1 MTGWPFHPKLDPYSF
16 AKLLRPSM
24 FLLRSVI
31 RKLKETLTPVHR
43 RTKHILYSLVKAVK
57 RVSILTL
64 TAFGGAKRAFCSLSR
79 CLGPQLALEDP
90 ELGTSDSAEEDDEGL
105 LPSAGMFR
113 AVDSAV
119 DRYMDASHKTFAS
132 QFHEVGFRQ
141 EINLW
146 KLEGTMYVH
155 VMLSSAHISLRAN
168 RNSLPSEF
176 LRMRMR
182 MLTAVDNLPAI
193 LPPRWREVRGTG
205 YGATRTSIDSSRRTS
220 CPPCKPWTNCVQG
233 THSNRLWTR
242 TRLDFKSKSKSSA
255 LDRRPASP
263 PRPQQILPWEDRSQS
278 QSVSE
283 SMFKLR

>member
-1 MTGWPFHPKLDPYSF
+1 MNNFIAVMTGWPFHPKLDPYSL

-43 RTKHILYSLVKAVK
+43 RTKHILYSLIKAVK

-64 TAFGGAKRAFCSLSR
+64 TAFGGAKRAFCSLS
-79 CLGPQLALEDP
+79 CCHGPQLALEDR
-90 ELGTSDSAEEDDEGL
+90 ELGISDSAEEEDEGL

-155 VMLSSAHISLRAN
+155 VCYAQLASL
-168 RNSLPSEF
+168 
-176 LRMRMR
+176 R

-193 LPPRWREVRGTG
+193 LPQRWREARGTG
-205 YGATRTSIDSSRRTS
+205 YGATRTSTGSSRRTS
-220 CPPCKPWTNCVQG
+220 CPPCTPWTNCVQG

-242 TRLDFKSKSKSSA
+242 TRLDFKSKSSA
-255 LDRRPASP
+255 LDHRPASP
-263 PRPQQILPWEDRSQS
+263 PRLQQIPPWEDRSQS
-278 QSVSE
+278 
-283 SMFKLR
+283 MFKLR

>member
-1 MTGWPFHPKLDPYSF
+1 MNNFIAVMTGWPFHPKLDPYSF

-43 RTKHILYSLVKAVK
+43 WTKHILYSLIKAVK

-90 ELGTSDSAEEDDEGL
+90 ELGTSDSAEENDEG

-119 DRYMDASHKTFAS
+119 DRYMDSSHKTFAS

-146 KLEGTMYVH
+146 KLEGTLYVH
-155 VMLSSAHISLRAN
+155 VCSAHL
-168 RNSLPSEF
+168 SEGKQ
-176 LRMRMR
+176 
-182 MLTAVDNLPAI
+182 P
-193 LPPRWREVRGTG
+193 
-205 YGATRTSIDSSRRTS
+205 
-220 CPPCKPWTNCVQG
+220 
-233 THSNRLWTR
+233 
-242 TRLDFKSKSKSSA
+242 
-255 LDRRPASP
+255 
-263 PRPQQILPWEDRSQS
+263 
-278 QSVSE
+278 
-283 SMFKLR
+283 

>member
-1 MTGWPFHPKLDPYSF
+1 MTGWPFRPKLDPYSF

-31 RKLKETLTPVHR
+31 RKLKETVTPVHR
-43 RTKHILYSLVKAVK
+43 RTKHILYSLIKAVK

-90 ELGTSDSAEEDDEGL
+90 ELGVGTSDSAEEDDEGL

-155 VMLSSAHISLRAN
+155 VM
-168 RNSLPSEF
+168 PSPH
-176 LRMRMR
+176 L
-182 MLTAVDNLPAI
+182 
-193 LPPRWREVRGTG
+193 
-205 YGATRTSIDSSRRTS
+205 
-220 CPPCKPWTNCVQG
+220 
-233 THSNRLWTR
+233 
-242 TRLDFKSKSKSSA
+242 
-255 LDRRPASP
+255 
-263 PRPQQILPWEDRSQS
+263 
-278 QSVSE
+278 
-283 SMFKLR
+283 

>member
-1 MTGWPFHPKLDPYSF
+1 MNNFIAVMTGWPFRPKLDPYSL

-31 RKLKETLTPVHR
+31 RNLKETLAPVHR
-43 RTKHILYSLVKAVK
+43 WSKHILYSLLKAVK

-79 CLGPQLALEDP
+79 CFGPQLALEDP
-90 ELGTSDSAEEDDEGL
+90 ELGVGTSDSAEENDEGL

-155 VMLSSAHISLRAN
+155 VMPSSAQLTSLCGQTVTPF
-168 RNSLPSEF
+168 LPSEF
-176 LRMRMR
+176 C
-182 MLTAVDNLPAI
+182 
-193 LPPRWREVRGTG
+193 GCG
-205 YGATRTSIDSSRRTS
+205 
-220 CPPCKPWTNCVQG
+220 C
-233 THSNRLWTR
+233 
-242 TRLDFKSKSKSSA
+242 
-255 LDRRPASP
+255 
-263 PRPQQILPWEDRSQS
+263 
-278 QSVSE
+278 
-283 SMFKLR
+283 

>member
-1 MTGWPFHPKLDPYSF
+1 MNNFIAVMTGWPFRPKLDPYAF

-31 RKLKETLTPVHR
+31 RKLKETLAPVHR
-43 RTKHILYSLVKAVK
+43 WSKHILYSLLKAVK

-90 ELGTSDSAEEDDEGL
+90 ELGVGTSDAAEDDDEGL

-146 KLEGTMYVH
+146 KLEGTMYVRICYAQ
-155 VMLSSAHISLRAN
+155 LASL
-168 RNSLPSEF
+168 
-176 LRMRMR
+176 R
-182 MLTAVDNLPAI
+182 MLTA
-193 LPPRWREVRGTG
+193 R
-205 YGATRTSIDSSRRTS
+205 
-220 CPPCKPWTNCVQG
+220 
-233 THSNRLWTR
+233 
-242 TRLDFKSKSKSSA
+242 
-255 LDRRPASP
+255 
-263 PRPQQILPWEDRSQS
+263 
-278 QSVSE
+278 
-283 SMFKLR
+283 

>member
-1 MTGWPFHPKLDPYSF
+1 MNNFIAVMTGWPFRPKLDPYSF
-16 AKLLRPSM
+16 AKLLSPSM

-43 RTKHILYSLVKAVK
+43 WTKHILYSLVKAVK

-90 ELGTSDSAEEDDEGL
+90 ELGVGTSDSAEEDDEGL

-119 DRYMDASHKTFAS
+119 DRYMDASHRSFAS

-155 VMLSSAHISLRAN
+155 VCYAPAHLSADADGR
-168 RNSLPSEF
+168 
-176 LRMRMR
+176 
-182 MLTAVDNLPAI
+182 
-193 LPPRWREVRGTG
+193 
-205 YGATRTSIDSSRRTS
+205 
-220 CPPCKPWTNCVQG
+220 
-233 THSNRLWTR
+233 
-242 TRLDFKSKSKSSA
+242 
-255 LDRRPASP
+255 
-263 PRPQQILPWEDRSQS
+263 
-278 QSVSE
+278 
-283 SMFKLR
+283 

>member
-1 MTGWPFHPKLDPYSF
+1 
-16 AKLLRPSM
+16 M

-31 RKLKETLTPVHR
+31 RNLKETLAPVHR
-43 RTKHILYSLVKAVK
+43 WSKHILYSLLKAVK

-79 CLGPQLALEDP
+79 CFGPQLALEDP
-90 ELGTSDSAEEDDEGL
+90 ELGVGTSDSAEENDEGL

-155 VMLSSAHISLRAN
+155 VMPSSAQLTSLCGQTVTPF
-168 RNSLPSEF
+168 LPSEF
-176 LRMRMR
+176 C
-182 MLTAVDNLPAI
+182 
-193 LPPRWREVRGTG
+193 GCG
-205 YGATRTSIDSSRRTS
+205 
-220 CPPCKPWTNCVQG
+220 C
-233 THSNRLWTR
+233 
-242 TRLDFKSKSKSSA
+242 
-255 LDRRPASP
+255 
-263 PRPQQILPWEDRSQS
+263 
-278 QSVSE
+278 
-283 SMFKLR
+283 

>member
-1 MTGWPFHPKLDPYSF
+1 MNNFIAVMTGWPFHPKLDPYSF

-43 RTKHILYSLVKAVK
+43 WTKHILYSLLKAVK
-57 RVSILTL
+57 RVSIFTL

-79 CLGPQLALEDP
+79 CLGPQLALDNP
-90 ELGTSDSAEEDDEGL
+90 ELGTSDSAEEDDEG

-119 DRYMDASHKTFAS
+119 DRYMDSSRKTFAS

-155 VMLSSAHISLRAN
+155 VCSAHL
-168 RNSLPSEF
+168 SEGKQ
-176 LRMRMR
+176 
-182 MLTAVDNLPAI
+182 P
-193 LPPRWREVRGTG
+193 
-205 YGATRTSIDSSRRTS
+205 
-220 CPPCKPWTNCVQG
+220 
-233 THSNRLWTR
+233 
-242 TRLDFKSKSKSSA
+242 
-255 LDRRPASP
+255 
-263 PRPQQILPWEDRSQS
+263 
-278 QSVSE
+278 
-283 SMFKLR
+283 